1 MAFDSTAVKVQGDDP
16 NSSMLA
22 ALARVQEV
30 PAGKTLIDQITDE
43 EWSADEPSSWDIT
56 VGSASL
62 DGANEADMA
71 DCGVIGSV

>member
-56 VGSASL
+56 VG
-62 DGANEADMA
+62 DKE
-71 DCGVIGSV
+71 